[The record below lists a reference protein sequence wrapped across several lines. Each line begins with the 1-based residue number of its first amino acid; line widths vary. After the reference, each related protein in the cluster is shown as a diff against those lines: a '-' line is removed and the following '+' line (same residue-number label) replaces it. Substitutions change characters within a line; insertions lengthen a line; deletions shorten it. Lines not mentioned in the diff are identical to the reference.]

1 MSSKSQSTEG
11 EGSAT
16 VSASQSSLSGG
27 STAPPSSE
35 IATSEK
41 QSTSTKQ
48 SSGSNNPTAAPS
60 VKSSSES
67 SHASSSQPHTENEST
82 TSADALT
89 ETQYIISTVTAS
101 DSSGLVTF
109 TTTVEAASS
118 SRGSGETTPVEPS
131 HSDTPSSTQGS
142 PIYSPFP
149 SAFIFDAVIAGQ
161 SYHLPSS
168 DGPPT
173 VIILHDGKTAELSHD
188 KITIE
193 GESVPV
199 SQLSEDTK
207 IAGVSVQKKPGEA
220 DEPQEEEGGGGG
232 GGGGIGGLIGGLVG
246 GAKKA
251 VDGVKE
257 AGESALGVPAAA
269 AAGAS
274 TATFA
279 GIAGK
284 LSTAGNGVNALVSGL
299 NGIQKAM
306 PVDKL
311 TQAGLGAAMDAQN
324 LGRQASNWLSSTS
337 GLVKDFPNLPK
348 KVQDQVSDDIK
359 KFAGEGGQLGKA
371 QAALEA
377 FKDFPWESE
386 LPQTQLP
393 SATQNPTASATN
405 RPSGTSMPTDTA
417 SRSISQDQS
426 TTHSSWESTQSFTS
440 ASTTSAQNT
449 TSLQSTQ
456 FTSTTS
462 ASNTTSATSSTSSAE
477 PSPTETT
484 QYYIRTKE
492 GTSLETFK
500 KFIKELDNAA
510 GRSITYDP
518 KLIPHQG
525 YMTRLTSTQAEG
537 LESKHKFILSAVP
550 IVFKLED
557 LEISKKEEFRALPQQ
572 RNDTDLNLLDA
583 LLSEEPGEF
592 FGHSQKVTRD
602 FEEPDN
608 NAPYW
613 KKMLSAPPRTELEH
627 DDPPYKRDKAEGKGA
642 TVYIIDDGFDTDQ
655 PELQSTADRQVWSH
669 LVPNDFTFPENFLE
683 TMKRVHNDVSLKEDV
698 KLGHHGTKMA
708 IVTAGKTLGISPK
721 ANLVLFK
728 AKGSWVPST
737 GAKFQT
743 VSYQY
748 QALDYALDNIR
759 AMIMRKR
766 IDDAER
772 PVDQHERSV
781 VQMSWGLE
789 FGNNRQA
796 ESMVPLFDE
805 FFQWCQSMNVPVVLA
820 AGNSN
825 RSPLDKKTPQSSG
838 TTTNTVITVGGVTKR
853 GSLWRDTSPAY
864 NGAAGSMTVFAPAVD
879 IVVPGDASIQDMGT
893 SQAAA
898 IVGGLAAYLYSVVP
912 ELKSGENTDMKN
924 FIVQHAWVR
933 AHPEPPV
940 VFGDFAR
947 DGWPPRLNV
956 VYNLAAG
963 DPLHQN
969 NPCAPGHIGKR
980 DNSSASA
987 CSASYASQSSTPA
1000 SSINSAS
1007 SKTIKKSTSHPT
1019 ITTPATSAS
1028 HSKNSASSTSD
1039 SDFEYSTTTGTWSG
1053 KYYTTETK
1061 VIVST
1066 VHVTDI
1072 MTVAPPPDTTEAPP
1086 PPPPPPSSEAPPPAE
1101 TSHREKPDSLPFCCK
1116 RDGNGDLIVGHLQPR
1131 CCRRAVGI

>member
-82 TSADALT
+82 TSVDALT

-101 DSSGLVTF
+101 DSSGIVTF

-193 GESVPV
+193 GESVPI

-348 KVQDQVSDDIK
+348 KVQDQVADDIK

-386 LPQTQLP
+386 LPQTLLP

-405 RPSGTSMPTDTA
+405 QPSRTSLPTNTASQEKSEGQTTTTQPTSSSTQTSTDT
-417 SRSISQDQS
+417 S
-426 TTHSSWESTQSFTS
+426 
-440 ASTTSAQNT
+440 
-449 TSLQSTQ
+449 
-456 FTSTTS
+456 
-462 ASNTTSATSSTSSAE
+462 SSTSSESASATPE
-477 PSPTETT
+477 LEQYMIQSRDGTESREFNDFVQALDKGKGHLYSFEHIKSQMYMTGLT
-484 QYYIRTKE
+484 DKQV
-492 GTSLETFK
+492 
-500 KFIKELDNAA
+500 KEL
-510 GRSITYDP
+510 P
-518 KLIPHQG
+518 K
-525 YMTRLTSTQAEG
+525 S
-537 LESKHKFILSAVP
+537 HKFIESIFLCTPQDENYDGS
-550 IVFKLED
+550 
-557 LEISKKEEFRALPQQ
+557 KEEFHAVDRKARTKLAKHHVPLQSRTNGSTDAFDTWKRAIVT
-572 RNDTDLNLLDA
+572 NKDA
-583 LLSEEPGEF
+583 PW
-592 FGHSQKVTRD
+592 
-602 FEEPDN
+602 
-608 NAPYW
+608 W
-613 KKMLSAPPRTELEH
+613 KKIISASEQERDSPLDDLSYMA
-627 DDPPYKRDKAEGKGA
+627 DDSGGQG
-642 TVYIIDDGFDTDQ
+642 TTIYILDDGFDLSLD
-655 PELQSTADRQVWSH
+655 ELAPDGRTVDTEFAKNE
-669 LVPNDFTFPENFLE
+669 LTLTNIKPNQRFDEGIGGGT
-683 TMKRVHNDVSLKEDV
+683 
-698 KLGHHGTKMA
+698 HGTMMA
-708 IVTAGKTLGISPK
+708 IIAAGKTLGIAPK
-721 ANLVLFK
+721 ANLYL
-728 AKGSWVPST
+728 AKTKNKYRNSSNRDYIHNGKVTP
-737 GAKFQT
+737 
-743 VSYQY
+743 
-748 QALDYALDNIR
+748 QALAYILTKIRDHIR
-759 AMIMRKR
+759 ARR
-766 IDDAER
+766 LQNPNA
-772 PVDQHERSV
+772 RSV
-781 VQMSWGLE
+781 INMSWGQKLNE
-789 FGNNRQA
+789 GGRNLDPMFETFFA
-796 ESMVPLFDE
+796 LCKDE
-805 FFQWCQSMNVPVVLA
+805 NIPVVVS
-820 AGNSN
+820 AGNKPFGSN
-825 RSPLDKKTPQSSG
+825 LHTGTPQHWG
-838 TTTNTVITVGGVTKR
+838 RIDNNIITVGAVKKDGT
-853 GSLWRDTSPAY
+853 LWPDTAVPVP
-864 NGAAGSMTVFAPAVD
+864 NEEGSMTVYAPGEK
-879 IVVPGDASIQDMGT
+879 IEVPSVGGNMLPENELSGT

-898 IVGGLAAYLYSVVP
+898 MTSGLIAYLYQAPQLAQWVNHP
-912 ELKSGENTDMKN
+912 SGFDVKTLLVNKAWTRKGPP
-924 FIVQHAWVR
+924 IVT
-933 AHPEPPV
+933 PN
-940 VFGDFAR
+940 
-947 DGWPPRLNV
+947 GWPHLDSLDV
-956 VYNLAAG
+956 IYNLA
-963 DPLHQN
+963 
-969 NPCAPGHIGKR
+969 R
-980 DNSSASA
+980 DSEACVERRDGTNGTDACRLPNSSATRVHFLEDSHEIRKQNTLSYFPLLDNIIPTHHKPQHEQHLLDLRYLLRILYHDWDMVRQVLQHRNQSYRLNGSCNGHHNR
-987 CSASYASQSSTPA
+987 CSAPG
-1000 SSINSAS
+1000 NHRGSA
-1007 SKTIKKSTSHPT
+1007 
-1019 ITTPATSAS
+1019 ATSPTAIIRS
-1028 HSKNSASSTSD
+1028 PTSGRNF
-1039 SDFEYSTTTGTWSG
+1039 SQG
-1053 KYYTTETK
+1053 KAG
-1061 VIVST
+1061 IPT
-1066 VHVTDI
+1066 VLLQKGWKRRL
-1072 MTVAPPPDTTEAPP
+1072 A
-1086 PPPPPPSSEAPPPAE
+1086 
-1101 TSHREKPDSLPFCCK
+1101 RGPF
-1116 RDGNGDLIVGHLQPR
+1116 
-1131 CCRRAVGI
+1131 AA